1 MITMNGAVVVLKASR
16 IQRRNAPGQIAE
28 DYERPRRAL
37 VLYVMLNRRCSEEAA
52 HQRIATLVKKRVP
65 LDDHGLIDWMLAQD
79 RQGLVNRARDLLMRD
94 PDEIDDI

>member
-1 MITMNGAVVVLKASR
+1 MITLIGAVVVLKIRR
-16 IQRRNAPGQIAE
+16 IQRRKAPGQIAE
-28 DYERPRRAL
+28 DYEWSRRAL
-37 VLYVMLNRRCSEEAA
+37 VLYVMLNRQCSEDAA
-52 HQRIATLVKKRVP
+52 YQRIATLVKKRVP